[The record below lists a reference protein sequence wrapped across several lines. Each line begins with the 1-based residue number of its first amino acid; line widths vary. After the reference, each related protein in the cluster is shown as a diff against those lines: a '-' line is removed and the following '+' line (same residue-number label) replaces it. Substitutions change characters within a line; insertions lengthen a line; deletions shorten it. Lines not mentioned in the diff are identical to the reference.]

1 MQQLEFAPDAA
12 TVEADFPPKLRAL
25 EELAQGLMQL
35 VPGPY
40 IDLANFSPSLIS
52 VPMEASLPIP
62 GHERAPCPLCDV
74 ATCADHF
81 SWTPGATTSVKMH
94 FETAE
99 AVLCADDCFVVGV
112 DPKVYLLPSKT
123 RPKRIDLVGSNG
135 RRYRFLLKG
144 GEDLQ
149 QEQRMQQLLSCINS
163 CLRRHVT
170 DAVSPGSAVQCHTSG
185 VGAAYQKAAALD
197 ELQLLT
203 LNVTPLGA
211 SMGLVQW
218 VPKSTTLFDVFK
230 GWQSRLRD
238 RYAAH
243 GAATAASQ
251 VAHRHDAPPTAAETL
266 EAASGHLDSGGGGRG
281 GRGRGR
287 NIKGRGR
294 GRGRVAAPAPA
305 PALTPRNPC
314 STDAAA
320 AHERALEQATK
331 VMLDLGGAQFP
342 LLAADATDSK
352 TKGVTQQSGAAPG
365 ATTAGALRSADA
377 VSKGEPGA
385 PGAAGDRQNGS
396 INAPD
401 AVVMKPSELFY
412 SVLQHEL
419 RQAGLA
425 PQLPRK
431 EWPAAVLHKVHAQ
444 LVRKVPAQLLTSEL
458 FASAHDAA
466 QWWGMHRRYTSSL
479 ALSSVASYLLG
490 IGDRHLNNILLVQG
504 SGQIVHVDSS
514 VCFDQGASLRIPE
527 LVPFRLTQMLVAALG
542 PLGAQVRSFYTATLH
557 LQ

>member
-1 MQQLEFAPDAA
+1 MSAP
-12 TVEADFPPKLRAL
+12 VR
-25 EELAQGLMQL
+25 
-35 VPGPY
+35 
-40 IDLANFSPSLIS
+40 S
-52 VPMEASLPIP
+52 V
-62 GHERAPCPLCDV
+62 
-74 ATCADHF
+74 
-81 SWTPGATTSVKMH
+81 W
-94 FETAE
+94 
-99 AVLCADDCFVVGV
+99 CADDCFVVGV

-123 RPKRIDLVGSNG
+123 RPKRIDLVGSTG

-163 CLRRHVT
+163 CLRTHVT
-170 DAVSPGSAVQCHTSG
+170 EALSPGSAVQRQNSN
-185 VGAAYQKAAALD
+185 VGSAYQKAAALD

-230 GWQSRLRD
+230 GWQSRLQD

-251 VAHRHDAPPTAAETL
+251 ATLRQDVPSASSDAAE
-266 EAASGHLDSGGGGRG
+266 AAPGSLDGGSGRG

-287 NIKGRGR
+287 SGRGR
-294 GRGRVAAPAPA
+294 GRGRGRAGPPAPA
-305 PALTPRNPC
+305 TVAPQRAPY
-314 STDAAA
+314 SADAAA

-342 LLAADATDSK
+342 LLAADAAESKVKGAGQENGDSAAAH
-352 TKGVTQQSGAAPG
+352 TGGAPRAS
-365 ATTAGALRSADA
+365 TAVP
-377 VSKGEPGA
+377 VSKGASTSAGA
-385 PGAAGDRQNGS
+385 VGDRQNGA

-431 EWPAAVLHKVHAQ
+431 EWPAAVLLKVHTQ
-444 LVRKVPAQLLTSEL
+444 LLRKVPAQLLASEL

-514 VCFDQGASLRIPE
+514 VCFDQGASLRVPE
-527 LVPFRLTQMLVAALG
+527 VVPFRLTQMLVAALG
-542 PLGAQVRSFYTATLH
+542 PLGAQVQHPFRGVCACVSCV
-557 LQ
+557 